1 MEVSLHSKIENRTN
15 KKHQTLSHLTCI
27 QNGGKYDVHNKIC
40 TLSHDMWP
48 WKWIKPGMNMWST
61 MLIFQEQAWQMFQS
75 CWSCFAGFCKLSQL
89 QFPPTLRILKPVSKR
104 REALVVLTWM
114 QGQAGTQ
121 HRSRTQH
128 QGHRCSAGPP
138 AEEFESPHDHPTKS
152 LRMVKRSG
160 LDCLVNLGEM
170 GWNCLVA
177 DQTPCN
183 PHPTKKKKVKE
194 KCKFKNGENRYNSLF
209 NPLILCTF

>member
-1 MEVSLHSKIENRTN
+1 MTCDLENGSNLVWICEARCWFFKIKHNRCLN
-15 KKHQTLSHLTCI
+15 YSDFSRSSITCF
-27 QNGGKYDVHNKIC
+27 NHPDFSRSSATDVLIR
-40 TLSHDMWP
+40 
-48 WKWIKPGMNMWST
+48 
-61 MLIFQEQAWQMFQS
+61 LIFQEQAWLMFQS

-183 PHPTKKKKVKE
+183 PHPTKKKKSQRKMQ
-194 KCKFKNGENRYNSLF
+194 
-209 NPLILCTF
+209 I

>member
-1 MEVSLHSKIENRTN
+1 
-15 KKHQTLSHLTCI
+15 
-27 QNGGKYDVHNKIC
+27 
-40 TLSHDMWP
+40 
-48 WKWIKPGMNMWST
+48 
-61 MLIFQEQAWQMFQS
+61 MLIFSRTSTADVSIMLILFRWFLH
-75 CWSCFAGFCKLSQL
+75 LSQL
-89 QFPPTLRILKPVSKR
+89 QFSPTSRILKPVSKR
-104 REALVVLTWM
+104 REVTVVLTWR

-138 AEEFESPHDHPTKS
+138 AEEFESPHDHPMKS

-160 LDCLVNLGEM
+160 LDCLVNFGEM

-183 PHPTKKKKVKE
+183 PHPTKRKEKKRQSKK
-194 KCKFKNGENRYNSLF
+194 KCKFKNGENQYNSLF
-209 NPLILCTF
+209 NPRILCTFWNSNLYKKKIERKNGQNQIKSFIFNNETNIPNNKI

>member
-1 MEVSLHSKIENRTN
+1 
-15 KKHQTLSHLTCI
+15 
-27 QNGGKYDVHNKIC
+27 
-40 TLSHDMWP
+40 
-48 WKWIKPGMNMWST
+48 
-61 MLIFQEQAWQMFQS
+61 MFQS
-75 CWSCFAGFCKLSQL
+75 CWSCFAGFCKFSQL
-89 QFPPTLRILKPVSKR
+89 QFWPTLRILKPVSKR
-104 REALVVLTWM
+104 REVTVVLTWR

-160 LDCLVNLGEM
+160 LDCLVNFGEM

-177 DQTPCN
+177 DQTPCKPP
-183 PHPTKKKKVKE
+183 PHQKKKKKGKVKKNANANLKMEKISTIHFSIHGFYAHSEIQIFIKKKWKE
-194 KCKFKNGENRYNSLF
+194 KWAKPDQELYIQQWNKY
-209 NPLILCTF
+209 TQQ